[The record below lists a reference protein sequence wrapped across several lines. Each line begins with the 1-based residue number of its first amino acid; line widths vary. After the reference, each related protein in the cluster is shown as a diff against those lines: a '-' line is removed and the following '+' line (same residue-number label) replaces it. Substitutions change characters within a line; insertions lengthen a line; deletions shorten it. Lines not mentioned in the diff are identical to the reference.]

1 MRLAVPLAVTALL
14 LAGCTTPGEPEARVT
29 VTETPEPQPA
39 ITATVTPEPAPD
51 PGVDVIARPFAR
63 PDWLGTTVL
72 EKQDNDLGKPVQTP
86 DELKDRQLE
95 PGATAYPDPV
105 TDDWFVEISDVP
117 AEVLARSSWRQQCP
131 VKPKELAYIVMPFW
145 GFDQQAH
152 TGEMITNAAHAEE
165 LAAVFESM
173 YERRFPI
180 EEMRVTTWDEV
191 RGDHTGDQNVTI
203 SFECRKVTGGFDVW
217 SEHASGLAVDINPF
231 HNPWVRD
238 GYVFPELAGA
248 YRDRDWLRP
257 GMIETQRQIIEDFKA
272 KGWEW
277 GGTWTDL
284 DDWMH
289 FSATGL

>member
-1 MRLAVPLAVTALL
+1 MRLAAPLAVTALL
-14 LAGCTTPGEPEARVT
+14 LAGCTAPGEPETRVT
-29 VTETPEPQPA
+29 VTETPAPQPA
-39 ITATVTPEPAPD
+39 ITATVTPAPASD
-51 PGVDVIARPFAR
+51 PTIDVIARPFAR

-72 EKQDNDLGKPVQTP
+72 EKQDNDLGKPVKTP

-95 PGATAYPDPV
+95 PGATAYPDPA
-105 TDDWFVEISDVP
+105 TDDWFVEVSKVP
-117 AEVLARSSWRQQCP
+117 AEVLARSSWREECP

-145 GFDQQAH
+145 GFDLQPH

-165 LAAVFESM
+165 LAAVFEQM

-248 YRDRDWLRP
+248 YRDRTWLRP
-257 GMIETQRQIIEDFKA
+257 GMIETQRQIIEDFA
-272 KGWEW
+272 DQGWEW